1 MRYQFG
7 AIPYGRFFVHRRSV
21 IAFWAFTSLLV
32 VSLMANIIAN
42 DKPLMIYH
50 DGNMFFPV
58 FSFHSEKEF
67 GGTFETEANYKDP
80 YVKQLIQKGG
90 WALWPLIPYGF
101 NTVNYELNRP
111 APAPPSLENWLGTDD
126 QGRDLLARLI
136 YGYRFSII
144 FSLTLTTFSVVM
156 GFIIGALQGY
166 FGGITDLLA
175 QRFME
180 IWSGFPIIFL
190 LIILYSVVEPNFWWL
205 LFFMGLFKWMM
216 IVPVVRAEFLKARN
230 FDYVRAAK
238 AMGVSPMKIMFRH
251 IMPNVISAP
260 LTMIPFILI
269 SSISMLATLDFLGFG
284 LPLGSP
290 SLGEILNQGKNN
302 LTAPWIGISGFV
314 SLSILLVS
322 LVFIGEGVRDSFR
335 PKGVGPGAL

>member
-7 AIPYGRFFVHRRSV
+7 NIPYGRFFAHRRSL
-21 IAFWAFTSLLV
+21 IAFWVFAGLLI
-32 VSLMANIIAN
+32 VSLFANLIAN
-42 DKPLMIYH
+42 DKPLLVYYK
-50 DGNMFFPV
+50 GSVYTPV
-58 FSFHSEKEF
+58 FAFYSEKDF

-80 YVKQLIQKGG
+80 YVKQLIQKDG
-90 WALWPLIPYGF
+90 WAIWPPIPYAF

-111 APAPPSLENWLGTDD
+111 APAPPSWENWLGTDD

-136 YGYRFSII
+136 YGYRFSLL
-144 FSLTLTTFSVVM
+144 FSLTLTIFSVVV
-156 GFIIGALQGY
+156 GFIVGAVQGY
-166 FGGITDLLA
+166 FGGLTDLVT

-205 LFFMGLFKWMM
+205 LFFMGLFKWMI
-216 IVPVVRAEFLKARN
+216 IVPIVRAEFLKARN

-238 AMGVSPMKIMFRH
+238 AMGVSPVKIMFRH
-251 IMPNVISAP
+251 IMPNVISGP

-290 SLGEILNQGKNN
+290 SLGEILSQGKNN
-302 LTAPWIGISGFV
+302 LTAPWIGISGFM

-335 PKGVGPGAL
+335 PKGVGPGAI